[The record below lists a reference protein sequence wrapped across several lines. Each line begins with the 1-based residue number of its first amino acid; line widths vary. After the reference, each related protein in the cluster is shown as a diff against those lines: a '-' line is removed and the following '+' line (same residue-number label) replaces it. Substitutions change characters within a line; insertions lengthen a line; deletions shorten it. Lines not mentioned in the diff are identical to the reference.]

1 MAFPSSRSKSLA
13 AAAMGFSS
21 LASVAC
27 VTKGAYQELEAKHKE
42 TDAALAA
49 ARKENSTLQAKVRG
63 VEGTLSDTRKE
74 KGALEGDVAT
84 MRRAMQELE
93 KRRAEADARIAEY
106 RDLLAR
112 FKTLIDAGKLRVKV
126 VAGRMV
132 VELATDVL
140 FPSGSA
146 RLSKEGT
153 AAVAEVSTLL
163 AAIPDKKYQ
172 VEGHTDDVP
181 IKSARYASN
190 WELAADRAI
199 TVVREMAT
207 AGLAEGRVSAASFA
221 STAPVKPNDTPEG
234 RAANRRIEIVVVPDL
249 SSLPGFDELGAVDS
263 GSAAPDAKAV
273 P

>member
-1 MAFPSSRSKSLA
+1 MAFPSSRKTLA
-13 AAAMGFSS
+13 AAAAGLAS

-27 VTKGAYQELEAKHKE
+27 VTKGTHQELEARHKE
-42 TDAALAA
+42 TEAALAA
-49 ARKENSTLQAKVRG
+49 SRKENSELQAKVRG
-63 VEGTLSDTRKE
+63 VEGTHSDTRKQ

-84 MRRAMQELE
+84 MRRAMQDLE
-93 KRRAEADARIAEY
+93 KRRAEADKRIAEY

-126 VAGRMV
+126 VSGRMV

-153 AAVAEVSTLL
+153 AAVSEVSTLL
-163 AAIPDKKYQ
+163 AGIPDKKYQ

-181 IKSARYASN
+181 IKSAKYASN
-190 WELAADRAI
+190 WDLAADRAI
-199 TVVREMAT
+199 TVVREMT
-207 AGLAEGRVSAASFA
+207 SAGLAEGRVSAASFG
-221 STAPVKPNDTPEG
+221 STAPVRPNDTPEG

-249 SSLPGFDELGAVDS
+249 SSLPGFDELGAVES
-263 GSAAPDAKAV
+263 GAAKSDAQAT